1 MNSSRSA
8 IHDRSD
14 RWLRDLVVVAS
25 VTLLAL
31 FTSTSAAHADVLLG
45 DADGFAVLAGQ
56 LVTNTG
62 TTTIDGDIGIFP
74 GAGAPNL
81 TDNGTIVL
89 EGTIHDADGVASD
102 AQDSLTIAYLDAES
116 RAVTETILPELAG
129 QQLGPGVYEST
140 SAGAFQLSA
149 GGTLTLTGDADDFW
163 IFQSTSTLIFFSDSE
178 VVLDGADPCNVF
190 WQVGSSATL
199 GTDTTVVGTIMALTS
214 IALQTGAELEG
225 RALARNGSVTMDSNT
240 ITNAPCTASDEEEA
254 EEEEAPVVTPP
265 VEDDAVAAPEPTP
278 VEPPTRVD
286 TGRGSSAPLTAAQ
299 TVLVLLAATG
309 VGSLIVLRRRFTNSP

>member
-31 FTSTSAAHADVLLG
+31 FTTTSAAHADVLLG

-56 LVTNTG
+56 SVTNTG

-149 GGTLTLTGDADDFW
+149 GGTLTLTGDADDVW
-163 IFQSTSTLIFFSDSE
+163 IFQSSSTLIFSSDSQ

-199 GTDTTVVGTIMALTS
+199 GTGTTVVGTIMALTS
-214 IALQTGAELEG
+214 IALETSAVLEG

-240 ITNAPCTASDEEEA
+240 ITNAPCTVAE
-254 EEEEAPVVTPP
+254 EEEEAPAVTPP
-265 VEDDAVAAPEPTP
+265 VEEDAVAAPEPAP
-278 VEPPTRVD
+278 IEPPTRVD

>member
-8 IHDRSD
+8 TLTYDRTD

-25 VTLLAL
+25 VTLLGL

-81 TDNGTIVL
+81 EDNGTIVL
-89 EGTIHDADGVASD
+89 EGTIHDADDVASD

-149 GGTLTLTGDADDFW
+149 GGTLTLTGDADDVW
-163 IFQSTSTLIFFSDSE
+163 IFQSSSTLIFFADSE

-240 ITNAPCTASDEEEA
+240 ITNAPCTAADEEED
-254 EEEEAPVVTPP
+254 ETPVATPP
-265 VEDDAVAAPEPTP
+265 VEDDAVAAPEPAP

-309 VGSLIVLRRRFTNSP
+309 AGSLIVLRRRFTNSP

>member
-1 MNSSRSA
+1 MNNSRSA
-8 IHDRSD
+8 TLSSE

-31 FTSTSAAHADVLLG
+31 FTSTSAAHASVPLG
-45 DADGFAVLAGQ
+45 DADSFAILAGQ
-56 LVTNTG
+56 SVTNTG
-62 TTTIDGDIGIFP
+62 STTIDGDIGISP
-74 GAGAPNL
+74 GAGAPSNL
-81 TDNGTIVL
+81 TDNGTITQD
-89 EGTIHDADGVASD
+89 GTIHDADTVAQD
-102 AQDSLTIAYLDAES
+102 AQASLTIAYDDAAS

-129 QQLGPGVYEST
+129 QDLGPGVYQST
-140 SAGAFQLSA
+140 GAGAFQLSA
-149 GGTLTLTGDADDFW
+149 GSTLTLTGDAEDVW
-163 IFQSTSTLIFFSDSE
+163 IFKSTSTLVFFTGSQI
-178 VVLDGADPCNVF
+178 VLDGVDPCNVF

-199 GTDTTVVGTIMALTS
+199 GTDTTIVGTIMALTT
-214 IALQTGAELEG
+214 IALETGAELEG

-240 ITNAPCTASDEEEA
+240 ITNAPC
-254 EEEEAPVVTPP
+254 VTPVDDTPDDTP
-265 VEDDAVAAPEPTP
+265 VDTQQVENGQEAAPEPEATP

>member
-31 FTSTSAAHADVLLG
+31 FTTTSAAHADVLLG

-56 LVTNTG
+56 SVTNTG

-149 GGTLTLTGDADDFW
+149 GGTLTLTGDADDVW
-163 IFQSTSTLIFFSDSE
+163 IFQSSSTLIFSSDSQ

-199 GTDTTVVGTIMALTS
+199 GTGTTVVGTIMALTS
-214 IALQTGAELEG
+214 IALETSAVLEG

-240 ITNAPCTASDEEEA
+240 ITNAPCTVAEEEE
-254 EEEEAPVVTPP
+254 EEEEAPAVTPP
-265 VEDDAVAAPEPTP
+265 VEEDAVAAPEPAP
-278 VEPPTRVD
+278 IEPPTRVD